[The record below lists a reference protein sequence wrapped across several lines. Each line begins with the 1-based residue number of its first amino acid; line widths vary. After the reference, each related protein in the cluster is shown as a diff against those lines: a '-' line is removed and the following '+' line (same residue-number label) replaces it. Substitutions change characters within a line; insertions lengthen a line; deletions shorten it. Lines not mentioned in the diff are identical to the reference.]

1 MKIRKITQ
9 KVIVSALALTLTF
22 SSFMPAME
30 VQAANYSAQSVTTQ
44 KIIANGVR
52 LRKEGHAN
60 GTVLELMY
68 KGDSITYYSH
78 ILGSDPE
85 YNYMRREKT
94 KTYGYVHHD
103 FVNV

>member
-1 MKIRKITQ
+1 
-9 KVIVSALALTLTF
+9 
-22 SSFMPAME
+22 
-30 VQAANYSAQSVTTQ
+30 
-44 KIIANGVR
+44 
-52 LRKEGHAN
+52 
-60 GTVLELMY
+60 MY